1 MIDTDKFN
9 DVYIEFLDAL
19 EKFDRHKGILT
30 GRAVRGPL
38 REMIRMLREWQRETF
53 VMNHENKKRLV
64 EMKEAR
70 KRLAAEKEANS
81 GNFVENEDST
91 DQKGY
96 TNV

>member
-38 REMIRMLREWQRETF
+38 REMIRMLREWKRETF

-70 KRLAAEKEANS
+70 KRLAAEKDANS
-81 GNFVENEDST
+81 GNFAGNEYST
-91 DQKGY
+91 DQKGH
-96 TNV
+96 TNI

>member
-1 MIDTDKFN
+1 VIDTDRFN
-9 DVYIEFLDAL
+9 NIYIEFLDAL

-38 REMIRMLREWQRETF
+38 REMIRMLKEWKRETF

-70 KRLAAEKEANS
+70 KKSAMEKEVDS
-81 GNFVENEDST
+81 GNFAENEDST
-91 DQKGY
+91 DQKGHI
-96 TNV
+96 NV